1 MDTPLHKIHSSA
13 IRGEII
19 WYRRN
24 GDPGKLEESF
34 KISCQT
40 SPQNAYGGGRVFEQ

>member
-1 MDTPLHKIHSSA
+1 MFKVHTTVVDA
-13 IRGEII
+13 GQGEII

-34 KISCQT
+34 KLSGNHY
-40 SPQNAYGGGRVFEQ
+40 PADKNDGGLIFEQ